1 MSIFFG
7 WTSVLAAIVYTNVF
21 KYTYLFFLKTY
32 ITYLMQ

>member
-21 KYTYLFFLKTY
+21 KYTHLFF
-32 ITYLMQ
+32 